1 MSDYPML
8 ISNKLHSFRNFVTQ
22 SYNFN
27 PISNNDTP
35 TILLKT
41 IINPFQSFRYG
52 FEAND
57 TLANKY

>member
-1 MSDYPML
+1 M
-8 ISNKLHSFRNFVTQ
+8 KQQ

-41 IINPFQSFRYG
+41 IINPFHSFRYG